1 MLALAQRLRLGG
13 GRGSTR
19 QRGTRRD
26 MSEAG
31 MQSLVTSPPSF
42 SFSPRSC
49 PLLTRPPTLTP
60 TRILTNKTLT
70 PWQEMRHIPNEELL
84 GSARG
89 RRYPRG
95 RVASTRVRH
104 VRCVPPPAR
113 RLSACRSD
121 ETDWAGPCGR
131 VDSAPFCAADDGA
144 RGCVTLALAGNPPH
158 DAESRDTTDDDP
170 PRPMLH
176 ALRTLKQHCSLL
188 QVLEIMLDA
197 STALPPEAA
206 PAQQILTRF
215 IVGPS
220 PITAPLSVARFLSGI
235 FAHLTDIATEWESRH
250 LDADTLAMYTE
261 SIAVHRRWKDV
272 ERMLPELLAA
282 RTEERDRTFKLKT
295 VLYSMQSPLISQLLG
310 MV

>member
-1 MLALAQRLRLGG
+1 MSPHQLERRGGGALRIDGGASETTQMRPRARRPPGDAHKLTALVNAPGAACVASPSTHSRCSASWMLALAQRLRLGG
-13 GRGSTR
+13 GRESTR

-84 GSARG
+84 GGARG

-121 ETDWAGPCGR
+121 EVDRAGPCRR
-131 VDSAPFCAADDGA
+131 VDSAPICAADDGA
-144 RGCVTLALAGNPPH
+144 RGCVTLALAEKPPH
-158 DAESRDTTDDDP
+158 GAESVT
-170 PRPMLH
+170 
-176 ALRTLKQHCSLL
+176 
-188 QVLEIMLDA
+188 I
-197 STALPPEAA
+197 
-206 PAQQILTRF
+206 
-215 IVGPS
+215 
-220 PITAPLSVARFLSGI
+220 
-235 FAHLTDIATEWESRH
+235 
-250 LDADTLAMYTE
+250 
-261 SIAVHRRWKDV
+261 
-272 ERMLPELLAA
+272 
-282 RTEERDRTFKLKT
+282 
-295 VLYSMQSPLISQLLG
+295 
-310 MV
+310 